1 MRIRKDV
8 TKDVTSLAYVV
19 AVVVE
24 MVTFIRVDERY
35 ERSMT
40 RVKKQSELTSGLID
54 SWIR

>member
-1 MRIRKDV
+1 ML
-8 TKDVTSLAYVV
+8 TKDVTRLAYVV

-40 RVKKQSELTSGLID
+40 RVKNSPNLLLD
-54 SWIR
+54 